1 MGGRRSKRSGYTSC
15 VTTDERIQ
23 RIESSVQQLISL
35 IEGLPAEVLY
45 REPQPGEWPVM
56 STLAH
61 LQELLP
67 YWAHQAAAVV
77 STPDQPFG
85 RTHSDP
91 VRIGA
96 IEEHGHDSLDA
107 MVKRI
112 RVSLSECLAT
122 LRSLPSSGWSVVGH
136 SPSRGTMTVEQI
148 VDSFLVG
155 HVEEHAAQTHAT
167 LAALGAS
174 AKSEESG

>member
-1 MGGRRSKRSGYTSC
+1 
-15 VTTDERIQ
+15 VTTEERIQ
-23 RIESSVQQLISL
+23 RIESSVQQLVSL

-67 YWAHQAAAVV
+67 YWAHQAESVIKA
-77 STPDQPFG
+77 PDQPFG

-96 IEEHGHDSLDA
+96 VEEHGHDSLDA

-112 RVSLSECLAT
+112 RVSLAECIST
-122 LRSLPSSGWSVVGH
+122 LRSLPADGWSVVGH

-148 VDSFLVG
+148 VDAFLVR
-155 HVEEHAAQTHAT
+155 HVEEHAAQTQAT
-167 LAALGAS
+167 LSVLGAS
-174 AKSEESG
+174 TKS

>member
-67 YWAHQAAAVV
+67 YWAHQAEGVV
-77 STPDQPFG
+77 ERPEQPFG

-96 IEEHGHDSLDA
+96 VEAHGHDSLDA
-107 MVKRI
+107 MVNLLRD
-112 RVSLSECLAT
+112 SLDECISALW
-122 LRSLPSSGWSVVGH
+122 SL
-136 SPSRGTMTVEQI
+136 
-148 VDSFLVG
+148 LV
-155 HVEEHAAQTHAT
+155 
-167 LAALGAS
+167 
-174 AKSEESG
+174 

>member
-1 MGGRRSKRSGYTSC
+1 MARRGSKRSGYTSC
-15 VTTDERIQ
+15 VTTEERIQ
-23 RIESSVQQLISL
+23 RIESSVQQLVSL

-67 YWAHQAAAVV
+67 YWAHQAEGVV
-77 STPDQPFG
+77 RSPDQPFG

-91 VRIGA
+91 ARIGA
-96 IEEHGHDSLDA
+96 VEEHGHDSLDA

-112 RVSLSECLAT
+112 RVSLAECIST
-122 LRSLPSSGWSVVGH
+122 LRSLPADGWSVVGH

-148 VDSFLVG
+148 VDAFLVR
-155 HVEEHAAQTHAT
+155 HVEEHAAQTQAT
-167 LAALGAS
+167 LSALGAS
-174 AKSEESG
+174 AKS